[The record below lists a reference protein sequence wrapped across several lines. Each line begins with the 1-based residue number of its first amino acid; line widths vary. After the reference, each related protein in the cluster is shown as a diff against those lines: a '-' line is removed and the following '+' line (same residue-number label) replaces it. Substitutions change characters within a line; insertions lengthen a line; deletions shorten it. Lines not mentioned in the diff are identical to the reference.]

1 VREDLKLP
9 DWPETYADELQAL
22 VDEGKSLIVTV
33 LKACG
38 KEQVMSHKIET
49 EE

>member
-9 DWPETYADELQAL
+9 DYPETYAAELQAL
-22 VDEGKSLIVTV
+22 VDEGKQLIVTV

-38 KEQVMSHKIET
+38 KEQVMSHKVDT